1 MDEQDD
7 LWWYVAWNWRAIFY
21 PEVSNLFPIATVA
34 QAVFTAGAA
43 FYTPVAAVA
52 AICHPPASDT
62 IEILPD

>member
-1 MDEQDD
+1 
-7 LWWYVAWNWRAIFY
+7 
-21 PEVSNLFPIATVA
+21 LFPIATVA